1 MDASKSGG
9 AAPVED
15 PGVDTKP
22 IVGFGVAFAVLT
34 IGSGALVAA
43 VFFFLEH
50 RAVRRDDATAASEG
64 LQREERA
71 LPPGPLLQVH
81 PERHWQE
88 YRAAELAKL
97 DGYGWTDRA
106 SGEVHIPIERAM
118 DAIAKRGVA
127 PLASAP
133 PPTPFPTAPKET
145 TR

>member
-1 MDASKSGG
+1 MDVSKRAD

-15 PGVDTKP
+15 PGVETKP
-22 IVGFGVAFAVLT
+22 IVGFGVAVAVLT
-34 IGSGALVAA
+34 IVSLALVAG

-50 RAVRRDDATAASEG
+50 RAVRRDDARAASEG
-64 LQREERA
+64 LQREVRA

-88 YRAAELAKL
+88 YRADELARL
-97 DGYGWTDRA
+97 EGYGWTDRA

-118 DAIAKRGVA
+118 DVIAKRGIA

-133 PPTPFPTAPKET
+133 APTPFPTVPKGT
-145 TR
+145 PR